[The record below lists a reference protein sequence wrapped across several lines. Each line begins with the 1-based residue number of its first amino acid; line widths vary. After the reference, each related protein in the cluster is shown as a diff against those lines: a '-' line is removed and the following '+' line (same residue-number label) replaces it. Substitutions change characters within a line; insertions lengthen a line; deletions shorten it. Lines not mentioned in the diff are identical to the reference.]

1 MPSPAD
7 NHIHHLHVHNALN
20 DTPHVRLMLRRVL
33 NEAVEAPPTLP
44 PRAILLVPRL
54 APDEALPLHDTQHA
68 HRWAAHVRTLL
79 ADLAAR
85 AQSPTAGRIPTD
97 APALILRDR
106 AEWLALTLLI
116 AAGLEPPPVR
126 FPTLANAR
134 RRSPSAWLQ
143 NEPRLAPAALAR
155 LHDWRKREALLATLT
170 PTEAETTLRA
180 IAAAWGV
187 PLPAKHLA
195 AYAVPIALLE
205 CAALLAATPHQ
216 AHHAAW
222 HSALHTWWLAHAA
235 ENEQEPT
242 PNLAAARSTFPR
254 TTAGSHEEA
263 HKTPAQHASP
273 PGTPTPTQ
281 PATAPTPMPEH
292 QPKEAHETSAQHA
305 PSPGAPTT
313 TLPIC
318 ATHSAGVLFLLNLC
332 AWLDLPHS
340 APIDLTLW
348 AWVDV
353 FARALLAPHT
363 DEHDPIWLWL
373 AEMDGREPGTLP
385 GATLPPLD
393 TFTLPPAWLDT
404 PAALHWHAD
413 TDTLALFTADGLWLT
428 HAPRT
433 HAPPALQAA
442 QLARPYGERPR
453 EHATPPPLFDTPAA
467 WWQRLNPTLR
477 GWLGRAM
484 PFIRRLWDTRTD
496 QTPPPAILQSPH
508 LAHIYT
514 TATHVDVIWPMDAV
528 SLPARLAGLDASP
541 GWLPTV
547 GRVVTFEFR

>member
-1 MPSPAD
+1 
-7 NHIHHLHVHNALN
+7 
-20 DTPHVRLMLRRVL
+20 
-33 NEAVEAPPTLP
+33 
-44 PRAILLVPRL
+44 
-54 APDEALPLHDTQHA
+54 
-68 HRWAAHVRTLL
+68 
-79 ADLAAR
+79 
-85 AQSPTAGRIPTD
+85 
-97 APALILRDR
+97 
-106 AEWLALTLLI
+106 
-116 AAGLEPPPVR
+116 
-126 FPTLANAR
+126 
-134 RRSPSAWLQ
+134 
-143 NEPRLAPAALAR
+143 
-155 LHDWRKREALLATLT
+155 LT
-170 PTEAETTLRA
+170 PAEAETTLRA

-187 PLPAKHLA
+187 LLPAKRLA
-195 AYAVPIALLE
+195 AHAAPIALLE

-222 HSALHTWWLAHAA
+222 RNALHTWWLAHAA

-263 HKTPAQHASP
+263 HKMPAQHTSP
-273 PGTPTPTQ
+273 PGTPPPTQ
-281 PATAPTPMPEH
+281 PDTAPTPMPEH
-292 QPKEAHETSAQHA
+292 QPKEAHETPAQHA
-305 PSPGAPTT
+305 SPPDTPPPPHPDTTPTPTLEHQPEETHETPAQRAPSPAPNAPTT

-318 ATHSAGVLFLLNLC
+318 TTHSAGVLFLLNLC

-340 APIDLTLW
+340 APLDLTLW

-393 TFTLPPAWLDT
+393 TFTLPPAWLET

-413 TDTLALFTADGLWLT
+413 SDTLALFTADGLWLT

-453 EHATPPPLFDTPAA
+453 EHTALPPLFDTPAD

-477 GWLGRAM
+477 GWLARAM

-496 QTPPPAILQSPH
+496 QTAPSAILQSPH